1 MGYYTTLTDA
11 DFTIPE
17 TPEVLAAIKEM
28 DTKFDAL
35 KRGGSYGPEGMTEKW
50 FSWMP
55 QLSGFDSVRAVFEAL
70 GFDCYDG
77 SEPDSFYLAG
87 YDNKTGQEDL
97 FLAVV
102 APFVKDG
109 SFTEWR
115 GEDGAL
121 YRYEVRNGRLTTRE
135 ARVMWA
141 DPQPYAYAHWGS
153 TGSFQDGTHRVFS
166 IVVDPY
172 TDDETIIDN
181 LIEDAARAS
190 A

>member
-1 MGYYTTLTDA
+1 MGYYVTLTDSN
-11 DFTIPE
+11 FVIPE

-28 DTKFDAL
+28 DTKFDAI
-35 KRGGSYGPEGMTEKW
+35 KRGGSYGPEGKTEKW

-55 QLSGFDSVRAVFEAL
+55 QLSGFESVRAVFEAL

-77 SEPDSFYLAG
+77 TEPDSFYLQS
-87 YDNKTGQEDL
+87 YDSKTGQEDL

-102 APFVKDG
+102 APFVRDG
-109 SFTEWR
+109 SYTEWR

-121 YRYEVRNGRLTTRE
+121 YRYEVRNGRLVQSE
-135 ARVMWA
+135 ARIEWT
-141 DPQPYAYAHWGS
+141 DPQPYAYAHFDS
-153 TGSFQDGTHRVFS
+153 VGSFGDGSYRMIS

-181 LIEDAARAS
+181 LIEDAAHAS